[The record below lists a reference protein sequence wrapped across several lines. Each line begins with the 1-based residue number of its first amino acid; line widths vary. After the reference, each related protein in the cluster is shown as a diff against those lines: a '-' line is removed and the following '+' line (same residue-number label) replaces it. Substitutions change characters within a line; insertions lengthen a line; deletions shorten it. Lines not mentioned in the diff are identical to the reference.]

1 MSNSKKDHSGSGVS
15 QVAKSLIVTVF
26 KLLAI
31 AIAFSCKVLAMLLN
45 GISELLQKA
54 SGHGNH

>member
-1 MSNSKKDHSGSGVS
+1 MAHPKGKGSSTIS

-31 AIAFSCKVLAMLLN
+31 AIAFSCKVVAMLLN
-45 GISELLQKA
+45 GISDLLQKA
-54 SGHGNH
+54 SGNGNH